1 MLKPMTRKNNNNL
14 ILWIVVAVLI
24 LAGIITLVSAF
35 SGGDDG
41 LDEVNASYTSAA
53 ETLAVQQLTLQAAS
67 PTATPTLFTPTPLA
81 SFTPFVTSTLFQTT
95 LVSPTTST
103 GGTTGGVS
111 GAVGCDN
118 SAFVADVTI
127 PDGTAMTPGQSFT
140 KTWKLQN
147 TGTCPWTT
155 SYKVTFLSGNQ
166 MSGVASP
173 ITVEVAPGASADIS
187 VAMVAPTT
195 AGDAVGYWKL
205 SNANNIQFGT
215 SFYVQIKVGSAGPTS
230 TTGAATS
237 TTGAPVSTATFIP
250 TSTETAT
257 PITPP
262 SP

>member
-1 MLKPMTRKNNNNL
+1 MLKPMTKKSNNT
-14 ILWIVVAVLI
+14 IIWIVVGVLI
-24 LAGIITLVSAF
+24 LAGIITLIISFSSANAGE
-35 SGGDDG
+35 S
-41 LDEVNASYTSAA
+41 EVNAAYTSAA
-53 ETLAVQQLTLQAAS
+53 ETLSAQQLTLQAAS

-118 SAFVADVTI
+118 SVFVSDVTI
-127 PDGTAMTPGQSFT
+127 PDGTAMTPGQTFT
-140 KTWKLQN
+140 KSWKLQN

-155 SYKVTFLSGNQ
+155 TYKVTFLSGNQ

-205 SNANNIQFGT
+205 SNANNTQFGT
-215 SFYVQIKVGSAGPTS
+215 SFYVQIKVGSAGPTA
-230 TTGAATS
+230 TTGAATATS
-237 TTGAPVSTATFIP
+237 TTGAPASTATFTPSSTP
-250 TSTETAT
+250 TVT
-257 PITPP
+257 PTQ
-262 SP
+262 